1 MYSAAKINHQIAA
14 PAINKYMIMA
24 RSFLVDQAVDADS
37 SILKKIHPD
46 TEMMKI
52 VKDEA
57 PRLGRRV
64 QIIKAKKIA
73 IASRIN
79 DIRE

>member
-1 MYSAAKINHQIAA
+1 M
-14 PAINKYMIMA
+14 
-24 RSFLVDQAVDADS
+24 VDQAVDADS